1 MTPDLAIPRLVN
13 LELLPYLDENGMM
26 SDRFDGKVGVYA
38 IFDGDQTLRYIG
50 YSRDVSLSLKQH
62 LVRQPQHCYWIKVQ
76 TIDRPSRTLL
86 ESMRT
91 AWVTENGA
99 LPSGNG
105 ADETLWSQPIDAKT
119 RMTPAEQ
126 DTYTSSDD
134 AGRIKTL
141 KQLARRVEA
150 EVLDAL
156 KTRGVEMPIRF
167 DPKLKEEGLLNLK

>member
-1 MTPDLAIPRLVN
+1 
-13 LELLPYLDENGMM
+13 
-26 SDRFDGKVGVYA
+26 
-38 IFDGDQTLRYIG
+38 
-50 YSRDVSLSLKQH
+50 
-62 LVRQPQHCYWIKVQ
+62 
-76 TIDRPSRTLL
+76 
-86 ESMRT
+86 MRA

-134 AGRIKTL
+134 ADRIKTL

>member
-1 MTPDLAIPRLVN
+1 
-13 LELLPYLDENGMM
+13 
-26 SDRFDGKVGVYA
+26 
-38 IFDGDQTLRYIG
+38 
-50 YSRDVSLSLKQH
+50 
-62 LVRQPQHCYWIKVQ
+62 
-76 TIDRPSRTLL
+76 
-86 ESMRT
+86 MRA

-156 KTRGVEMPIRF
+156 DALKTRGVEMPIRF